1 MSDIK
6 WIKISTEI
14 FDNRKIKQ
22 IEALPEGD
30 ALIVI
35 WIKLLCLAGNIND
48 MGFVYL
54 TKEVPYTEEMLA
66 TQFDRPIT
74 TIKLALTTF
83 ERYGMIEV
91 IDNMLCIS
99 NWEKYQNVDRM
110 AEIRE
115 YNMIANQKS
124 RAKQKLLQDVNDKSM
139 TSQRG
144 HDTDIDIDKEKEYID
159 NARARS
165 DMPIDIA
172 FEKFWESYPKKES
185 RFPTE
190 REFAK
195 ALLEDANL
203 TAEMLITSAT
213 NYAEAVRI
221 EKRDPRYVNSP
232 NRFISDNTF
241 IEYLAGNYKKPKA
254 KPSNNKFN
262 NFEQRDVSS
271 KEMEELE
278 KWLLTH

>member
-1 MSDIK
+1 LSDIK

-66 TQFDRPIT
+66 TQFDRPLT

-91 IDNMLCIS
+91 IDNILCIS

-110 AEIRE
+110 TEIRE
-115 YNMIANQKS
+115 YNRIAKQKS
-124 RAKQKLLQDVNDKSM
+124 RAKQKLLKQNVLDTSM

-144 HDTDIDIDKEKEYID
+144 HDIDIDIDKDKDIYISGGRK
-159 NARARS
+159 NGKT
-165 DMPIDIA
+165 IDLA
-172 FEKFWESYPKKES
+172 FETFWNLYPKKQS
-185 RFPTE
+185 RQQAE
-190 REFAK
+190 HEFAR
-195 ALLEDANL
+195 ALLNDANL
-203 TAEMLITSAT
+203 TSDMLITSAF

-221 EKRDPRYVNSP
+221 EKRDERYIKAP

-241 IEYLAGNYKKPKA
+241 IEYLSENYKKPKP
-254 KPSNNKFN
+254 KPSNNKFLN
-262 NFEQRDVSS
+262 HEQKDYGDMS
-271 KEMEELE
+271 ELE
-278 KWLLTH
+278 KELLSYD